1 MQKAMDRLEA
11 FVGRR
16 RKLVLIAWLLVL
28 LAALPFTLRQTEN
41 LTSGGFLV
49 PGSGSE
55 AVDRAIDD
63 FEGAERESLAV
74 VLAVR
79 EGGDDAAVRRSLD
92 RVERA
97 ADDVAHVSLPEANRR
112 RAEQSIDKRP
122 IVVVPLKVSGDTNQA
137 ADAASDLREELEP
150 SNEPRGGVET
160 HLVGQQ
166 ALWAGMQELTKEDL
180 EKAETTGFP
189 IVFIILLAVFGSLAA
204 ATLPLA
210 LGFGS
215 VALTGAGIYFLSTLT
230 EMSVFVTNVASMIGI
245 GVAVDY
251 SLFVLARYREE
262 VQAGLDPAEARRV
275 AMRTSGLAV
284 AFSGITVMI
293 SLAGLFMVQS
303 TTIRSMAMG
312 AIVVVAISILA
323 AVTLLPALMALLG
336 PRAYARGRIA
346 VLGQLLVRSL
356 RWRRRRPGRTDPAV
370 VKPGF
375 WQRWTNA
382 VMRRPVIAT
391 VLSAAALLALALP
404 ALELEW
410 GEGALRQFPE
420 GNETRV
426 GAELAAKATGPGAA
440 GPTQVLVEFDE
451 GRVSSAANGGAL
463 RDYTAGLRRDRE
475 VARVAPPVTSKDG
488 GAALIVVTPRHDP
501 ESAPA
506 RALLDRLRADADAGR
521 GIATRAD
528 VEVGGT
534 TAYVEDFKDLVEGS
548 LWKIALFVMLFS
560 YLVLLVLLRSV
571 VLPLKAVAMN
581 LLSVAAA
588 YGVLVM
594 VFQYGWI
601 DGFLGFESLGY
612 INSMTPPFLLAIVF
626 GLSMDY
632 EVFLLTRI
640 KERYAATRDT
650 RTAVA
655 QGLAASARTISS
667 AALIMVAVFGIF
679 AGTGV
684 PSIKE
689 IGLGLSVA
697 IALDATLV
705 RLVLVPAAM
714 ELMGKWNWWLPR
726 WLDRILPRADF
737 ESSGRSGGGEPAP
750 PADPSADER
759 EPVPAGA

>member
-11 FVGRR
+11 AVARR
-16 RKLVLIAWLLVL
+16 RRLVLLTWLAVL
-28 LAALPFTLRQTEN
+28 LAALPFTLKQTDN
-41 LTSGGFLV
+41 LTSGGFVV

-55 AVDRAIDD
+55 KVDQAIDD
-63 FEGAERESLAV
+63 FDEAERESLAV

-79 EGGDDAAVRRSLD
+79 KEGDDAAVRRELE
-92 RVERA
+92 RVDRA
-97 ADDVAHVSLPEANRR
+97 ADKVDHVALAKREGD
-112 RAEQSIDKRP
+112 RALASAAQRP
-122 IVVVPLKVSGDTNQA
+122 IVVVPLEVSGSQDDA
-137 ADAASDLREELEP
+137 ADAATDMRDELKP
-150 SNEPRGGVET
+150 SNEPRDGVEV

-166 ALWAGMQELTKEDL
+166 ALWAGMQDLTKEDL
-180 EKAETTGFP
+180 ETAERTGFP

-204 ATLPLA
+204 ASLPLA

-215 VALTGAGIYFLSTLT
+215 VALTGAVIYFLSQQT

-262 VQAGLDPAEARRV
+262 VQAGLEPSEARRV

-293 SLAGLFMVQS
+293 SLAGLFMVNS

-323 AVTLLPALMALLG
+323 AVTLLPALMGLLG
-336 PRAYARGRIA
+336 RRAYARGRLA
-346 VLGQLLVRSL
+346 VLGGLIVRSL
-356 RWRRRRPGRTDPAV
+356 RWRRRRPGRTDPANT
-370 VKPGF
+370 KPGF
-375 WQRWTNA
+375 WQRWTNG
-382 VMRRPVIAT
+382 VMRHPVIAA
-391 VLSAAALLALALP
+391 LGSSAILLALAVP
-404 ALELEW
+404 ALSLEW
-410 GEGALRQFPE
+410 GDGALRQFPKD
-420 GNETRV
+420 NETRV

-440 GPTQVLVEFDE
+440 GPTQVLIDLDS
-451 GRVSSAANGGAL
+451 GKVSDPANARAL
-463 RDYTAGLRRDRE
+463 KDYAAGLKRDRE
-475 VARVAPPVTSKDG
+475 VASVAPPLTSRDERS
-488 GAALIVVTPRHDP
+488 ALIVVTPKHDSESP
-501 ESAPA
+501 EA
-506 RALLDRLRADADAGR
+506 RAMLGRLRADADAGE
-521 GIATRAD
+521 GLGTRAGI
-528 VEVGGT
+528 EVGGT
-534 TAYVEDFKDLVEGS
+534 TAGVEDFKDLVSGS
-548 LWKIALFVMLFS
+548 LWKIALFVMGFS

-571 VLPLKAVAMN
+571 LLPLKAVVMN

-594 VFQYGWI
+594 VFQYGWF
-601 DGFLGFESLGY
+601 DGLLGFESLGY
-612 INSMTPPFLLAIVF
+612 INTMTPPFLLAIVF

-640 KERYAATRDT
+640 KERYAATGDT

-655 QGLAASARTISS
+655 QGLAASARTITS
-667 AALIMVAVFGIF
+667 AALIMVAVFAVF

-714 ELMGKWNWWLPR
+714 ELMGKWNWWLPG
-726 WLDRILPRADF
+726 WLDRILPHADF
-737 ESSGRSGGGEPAP
+737 ESSGRSGGDPQP
-750 PADPSADER
+750 PPREVPEER
-759 EPVPAGA
+759 EPVPA